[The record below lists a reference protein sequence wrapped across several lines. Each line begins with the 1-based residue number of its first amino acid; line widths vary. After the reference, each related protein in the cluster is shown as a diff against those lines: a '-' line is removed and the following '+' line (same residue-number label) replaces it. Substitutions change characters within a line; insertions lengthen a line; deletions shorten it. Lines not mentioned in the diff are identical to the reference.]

1 MIEHIRYSKQSGF
14 MGITP
19 KDKEQWMRKYPHI
32 DDFELTV
39 QESEGWLSKQWGKE
53 RLAEQKPRDFLDW
66 WLGCEWENLNKD
78 KYKEPEKIY
87 NPKQLSNFI
96 DQYFINGEL
105 IGRITRGKQDGYS
118 DSLATKHYEK
128 ALGHAVKLREEVP
141 DFPQTP
147 DATARPS
154 LDLRRFQEWC
164 IECEGIA
171 KDLLARV
178 KLDCIEEALS
188 LLQELRELLK
198 SVPTPIDETKWSK
211 IKDRI
216 WSELERLIKV
226 INESG
231 KTMRYWSDRAILGQD
246 CEPLISK
253 MTEYKIQV
261 PDDLNELAEMITAA
275 ECMAKVDWDKVKAIA
290 EEQKSDKAKDITLC
304 ELTAQ
309 MSLLRTAQTAE
320 QKIHELVWKTY
331 CLENKEYAEA
341 DNEKK
346 ERITTLFNDAADVMN
361 SDAALL
367 KVVYL
372 RDEKLIT
379 AYKSL
384 EDFLFNTYTQR
395 SDGDIILQEIID
407 ELEAISD
414 DAEKYDVFTKPA
426 ETEQKIKP
434 VKYSK
439 KTTSDWRSIPI
450 PELITQGESH
460 TVEFK
465 ETLQYNIHTNQ
476 ADEDLLHSSLKTIA
490 GLLNADGGT
499 LLIGVSDAGEI
510 KGIARDLRTMGRN
523 ANNDRFELK
532 IRNFISGQNS
542 KFNPESTGKVSISF
556 EELGEGTICRVDVE
570 PFPKPEVLHFD
581 DDVYVRDGNQTSKL
595 EGRALTDWIQR
606 RTQ

>member
-1 MIEHIRYSKQSGF
+1 
-14 MGITP
+14 
-19 KDKEQWMRKYPHI
+19 MRKYPHI

-39 QESEGWLSKQWGKE
+39 EEGEGWLSKHWDKA
-53 RLAEQKPRDFLDW
+53 RLAEQRPRDFLDW
-66 WLGCEWENLNKD
+66 WLGCEWENLSKD

-96 DQYFINGEL
+96 DQYFISGEL
-105 IGRITRGKQDGYS
+105 IKRITRGKHDGYS

-147 DATARPS
+147 DAKGKPH
-154 LDLRRFQEWC
+154 LDLRRLQEWC
-164 IECEGIA
+164 IECQGIE
-171 KDLLARV
+171 KDLLPRLT
-178 KLDCIEEALS
+178 LDYVEEALS

-198 SVPTPIDETKWSK
+198 SGFPPIDKTKWGG

-216 WSELERLIKV
+216 RDELERFIKV

-231 KTMRYWSDRAILGQD
+231 KTMRYWSDRAIFGQD
-246 CEPLISK
+246 CELLISK
-253 MTEYKIQV
+253 MTEYKIKV

-290 EEQKSDKAKDITLC
+290 EGQKSDKATDITLH
-304 ELTAQ
+304 ELNAQ
-309 MSLLRTAQTAE
+309 MPLLRTAQMAE
-320 QKIHELVWKTY
+320 QKIHELIWKIY
-331 CLENKEYAEA
+331 CRENQEFAKA
-341 DNEKK
+341 DNERK
-346 ERITTLFNDAADVMN
+346 ERITTLFNNAADVLN

-367 KVVYL
+367 KIVYL

-407 ELEAISD
+407 ELKAISD
-414 DAEKYDVFTKPA
+414 DAEKYDVSTKPA

-439 KTTSDWRSIPI
+439 KTTYDWRSIPI

-510 KGIARDLRTMGRN
+510 KGIARDLRAMGRN

-581 DDVYVRDGNQTSKL
+581 DDVYVRDGNQTLKL